1 MWTTGRAF
9 AHASAAISIICSASC
24 LTVHLMRY
32 VCDAPDGATWFRF
45 ETEAEAE
52 AEAALMRHAVDKY
65 YRRHEGAARES
76 YRAPKTAA
84 SFEQAIGL
92 KDHIAK
98 TMPLFLT
105 LRAADGEGLAT
116 AMLPPGG
123 RNQVNFRIVI
133 VGPENADPYE
143 AHEPAIQAL
152 AQHFNIELPRETCFP
167 YA

>member
-1 MWTTGRAF
+1 
-9 AHASAAISIICSASC
+9 
-24 LTVHLMRY
+24 MRY
-32 VCDAPDGATWFRF
+32 VCDAPGGAAWFRL

-52 AEAALMRHAVDKY
+52 AEAALMRHAVDRY
-65 YRRHEGAARES
+65 FRRHEAGARET
-76 YRAPKTAA
+76 YRAPKGTA

-98 TMPLFLT
+98 AMPLFLT
-105 LRAADGEGLAT
+105 LRSADGSGLAT

-133 VGPENADPYE
+133 VGPENTDPYE
-143 AHEPAIQAL
+143 AHEAEIEAL
-152 AQHFNIELPRETCFP
+152 AQHFKIELLREDCFP

>member
-1 MWTTGRAF
+1 
-9 AHASAAISIICSASC
+9 
-24 LTVHLMRY
+24 MRY
-32 VCDAPDGATWFRF
+32 VCDAPDGATWFRI

-52 AEAALMRHAVDKY
+52 AEAAMMHHAVDKY
-65 YRRHEGAARES
+65 FRRAEATARET
-76 YRAPKTAA
+76 YRAPKGTA

-98 TMPLFLT
+98 AMPLFLI
-105 LRAADGEGLAT
+105 LRSADGEGLAT

-123 RNQVNFRIVI
+123 RNQVNFKIII

-143 AHEPAIQAL
+143 AYEPAIEAL
-152 AQHFNIELPRETCFP
+152 AQHFGIELPREECFP